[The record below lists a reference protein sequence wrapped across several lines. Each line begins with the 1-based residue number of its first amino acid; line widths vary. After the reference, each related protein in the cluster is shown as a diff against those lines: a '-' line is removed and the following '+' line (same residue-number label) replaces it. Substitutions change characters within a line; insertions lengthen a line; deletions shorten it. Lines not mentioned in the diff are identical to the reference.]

1 MKARLPIQIALL
13 LLLPFTIFI
22 IVSLLFKD
30 LYLAISA
37 SYLVLLLFFQYVALE
52 ELLLFRHLQ
61 ELWRTQ
67 SETVM
72 RFVFEPAEFQ
82 KPIVA
87 AAPKVVLSDA
97 NLCNVAKLKYLL
109 GETGS
114 FIPGMR
120 DEFRKLLFINIF
132 LLIALMIITPPKSSA
147 TQQTGGNP
155 QQASVQTVGG
165 GGPGVNAPSSQ
176 VNAAPPASGAAEEFI
191 RTQGRLMMS
200 YFAVALQLVWLGR
213 VLFHYRQKN
222 ADLYFQAR
230 ATQGDINDTVQ
241 QGHAVNQT

>member
-1 MKARLPIQIALL
+1 MKTRLPIQIALL
-13 LLLPFTIFI
+13 LLLPLAIFMI
-22 IVSLLFKD
+22 TSLLSQD
-30 LYLAISA
+30 LYLAISV
-37 SYLVLLLFFQYVALE
+37 SYLILLLFLQYIALE
-52 ELLLFRHLQ
+52 EFLLFRHLQ

-72 RFVFEPAEFQ
+72 PFVFEPAEFQ
-82 KPIVA
+82 KPIIK

-120 DEFRKLLFINIF
+120 DEVRRLLFINIF
-132 LLIALMIITPPKSSA
+132 LLIALMIITPPRSSEG
-147 TQQTGGNP
+147 QQTSGNA
-155 QQASVQTVGG
+155 QQTSVQTGVADGS
-165 GGPGVNAPSSQ
+165 PRANATVNEVNAG
-176 VNAAPPASGAAEEFI
+176 PPAKGTTEEFI
-191 RTQGRLMMS
+191 RTQGRLVMS

-230 ATQGDINDTVQ
+230 ATQGNSSGTV
-241 QGHAVNQT
+241 